1 MGFLLPWGEHRNL
14 KALPKS
20 ILNAVLAEGL
30 PSGYLNPMSRPPFKK
45 SSPEKS
51 TKILTGFRLDTEL
64 KTRANLAAAQ
74 ENRSLSNYI
83 ETLISRDVLLKNL
96 K

>member
-1 MGFLLPWGEHRNL
+1 MEGGAWESQSP
-14 KALPKS
+14 PKE
-20 ILNAVLAEGL
+20 ILHAVLAEGV
-30 PSGYLNPMSRPPFKK
+30 PSGYPNPMSRPPFKK

-51 TKILTGFRLDTEL
+51 TKILTGFRLDREL

-83 ETLISRDVLLKNL
+83 ETLISRDVLRKNL

>member
-1 MGFLLPWGEHRNL
+1 
-14 KALPKS
+14 
-20 ILNAVLAEGL
+20 
-30 PSGYLNPMSRPPFKK
+30 MSRPPFKK
-45 SSPEKS
+45 SSPDKS
-51 TKILTGFRLDTEL
+51 TKILTGFRLDREL
-64 KTRANLAAAQ
+64 KTRANIAAAQ